1 MNSESQTPS
10 QTPSRHIILGTAG
23 HIDHGKTM
31 LIKAITGVDT
41 DRLVEEK
48 RRGISIDLGF
58 AEMRLPSGKTL
69 GVVDVPGHE
78 RFVKNML
85 AGASGIDIVLLVVA
99 ADDGVMPQ
107 TEEHLAIIDL
117 LGVSRGIVAITKA
130 DLTDEEW
137 LATVEG
143 DVRRALQ
150 GTSLA
155 GAPILA
161 VSSISGQGIA
171 ELLAKLEELA
181 DEVIEKDTNL
191 PFRLPVDRVFTLK
204 GAGTVVTGTLWS
216 GRISPET
223 QAEIL
228 PKGLS
233 VRIRSVQVHGKTAQ
247 EAYAGQRV
255 ALNLAGVKP
264 ADLERGDVVLAPG
277 YLRASSMF
285 DASFRLLASAKAL
298 RNRARVRVHH
308 GTHEVMG
315 RVILLDR
322 EELPSGEDAFVQFRL
337 ESPIVPRYQDR
348 FIVRSYSPAHT
359 IGGGEILNSH
369 PLKHR
374 RKEKLVVEELEILRR
389 GNPLEVIGLALK
401 EKPLSES
408 ELVKHCEIQAQ
419 VARDGLKVLLAVK
432 EVASLKSEGEEIFW
446 LSSSFNHLKELIISW
461 LREYHKNNPLS
472 PGVSRE
478 TLRQK
483 LMKHLSTRV
492 ADAALAYMAKGGLT
506 RVQGETVSLSEAGPQ
521 LTEEQQD
528 IIDHVEG
535 ELLRQKF
542 SPPSPEEMMGGHKPQ
557 EIKALV
563 SILISRGVVVAVKQ
577 GLYFHRQALEEI
589 EEKLREFLRSNGK
602 MTVSEFR
609 DLIDTSRKYAVPL
622 LEYFDSKKVTRREGD
637 FRVLR

>member
-1 MNSESQTPS
+1 MSQTS
-10 QTPSRHIILGTAG
+10 NQKHSRHVILGTAG

-41 DRLVEEK
+41 DRLAEEK

-58 AEMRLPSGKTL
+58 AEMRLPTGRIL

-130 DLTDEEW
+130 DLVDEEW
-137 LATVEG
+137 LTTVEE

-161 VSSISGQGIA
+161 VSSIAGKGIP
-171 ELLAKLEELA
+171 ELLSKLEELT
-181 DEVIEKDTNL
+181 DEVIERDTGL
-191 PFRLPVDRVFTLK
+191 PFRLPIDRVFTLK

-216 GRISPET
+216 GRVSPET

-233 VRIRSVQVHGKTAQ
+233 VRIRSVQVHGKPAE

-264 ADLERGDVVLAPG
+264 SDLERGDVVLEPG
-277 YLRASSMF
+277 SLTASMMF
-285 DASFRLLASAKAL
+285 DAHFRLLSSAKNL

-315 RVILLDR
+315 RVVLLDR
-322 EELPSGEDAFVQFRL
+322 EELLPGEDAFVQLRL
-337 ESPIVPRYQDR
+337 ESAVVPRYKDR

-359 IGGGEILNSH
+359 VGGGEVLLSH

-374 RKEKLVVEELEILRR
+374 RKERLVVEELEILRR
-389 GNPLEVIGLALK
+389 GNPLEVVGLALK

-408 ELVKHCEIQAQ
+408 ELARRCEIQTQ
-419 VARDGLKVLLAVK
+419 MVRDGLKALLAVK
-432 EVASLKSEGEEIFW
+432 EVTALKSEGEEIFW
-446 LSSSFNHLKELIISW
+446 LSSSFDRLKELIVSW
-461 LREYHKNNPLS
+461 LREYHKANPLS

-483 LMKHLSTRV
+483 QMKLLPARV
-492 ADAALAYMAKGGLT
+492 ADAALAFMAREGLV
-506 RVQGETVSLSEAGPQ
+506 RVQGETVSLAEAGPR
-521 LTEEQQD
+521 LTEEQKAL
-528 IIDHVEG
+528 VANLEG
-535 ELLRQKF
+535 ELLGRKF
-542 SPPSPEEMMGGHKPQ
+542 SPPSPEELVGEFNQKPQ
-557 EIKALV
+557 EIKALLNV
-563 SILISRGVVVAVKQ
+563 LISQGTVVAVKQ
-577 GLYFHRQALEEI
+577 GLYFHREALTEI
-589 EEKLREFLRSNGK
+589 EEKLREFLQKSGK
-602 MTVSEFR
+602 MTVSQFR

-622 LEYFDSKKVTRREGD
+622 LEYFDSKKLTRREGD